1 MAVGVY
7 QAATELGF
15 KIPEDISIVGVDNGT
30 YGSFM
35 NPQLTTV
42 SQNLYG
48 IAVESVRQLSNYIE
62 NGKEPTSRQFKSELV
77 VRGST
82 AALVQ

>member
-1 MAVGVY
+1 
-7 QAATELGF
+7 
-15 KIPEDISIVGVDNGT
+15 
-30 YGSFM
+30 M